1 MRGKEA
7 TRVSRDEWVLYW
19 IFNATFSLM
28 IRMKRQ
34 DSKSTLQMMTS
45 PLFGHTCMTLMT
57 GQLTHVAMIIALQL
71 VAPPPF
77 PSSYP
82 RSSSRLFS
90 NSQNLSEA

>member
-19 IFNATFSLM
+19 IFNATFTLM

-34 DSKSTLQMMTS
+34 DSKLRMQMMTWS
-45 PLFGHTCMTLMT
+45 LFGHTCMTLMT
-57 GQLTHVAMIIALQL
+57 GQLTHLAMIIALQL

-82 RSSSRLFS
+82 RSSCLLGYFRIVKI
-90 NSQNLSEA
+90 